1 MMRIWRRAD
10 ILMRRKKITLHHLAE
25 KLGLSIQ
32 TVSKALTG
40 KAGMSEETRSEIVQL
55 AKWLG
60 YLSKDQK
67 NALAYERISP
77 YPVVQRRFVL
87 LHNQQSLNFNRLL
100 LSGLHDR
107 FTEFGH
113 KVEPLCI
120 PPDLKPQDFNEWV
133 ETTGLLYAE
142 GVFIAPRMTSREME
156 ELLLRLPLP
165 RILLNFPPPES
176 KVDSVIWDVYE
187 AVYQSVKH
195 LHRAGHQRIMYVG
208 DTVSQRGFRLRW
220 QAFAEAMLEVGLD
233 AEKEQH
239 ATELYDERDRQWQ
252 STLIDRYWARK
263 PTAII
268 CAIDEQVS
276 PAYYALRNAG
286 VEIPRACSFVGILNE
301 QPDQLPSMSRPLLL
315 IKESGYRAA
324 DRMLWRLANP
334 SSPFEHIRI
343 RGDFFKGSTTMAVR
357 DPLLKEKG

>member
-1 MMRIWRRAD
+1 
-10 ILMRRKKITLHHLAE
+10 MRRKKVTLFHIAE
-25 KLGLSIQ
+25 KLGLSVQ

-40 KAGMSEETRSEIVQL
+40 KPGMSEETRSEVVQL
-55 AKWLG
+55 AKMLG

-77 YPVVQRRFVL
+77 YPIVQRRFVL
-87 LHNQQSLNFNRLL
+87 LYNQQSLNFNRLL

-113 KVEPLCI
+113 KVEPLLI
-120 PPDLKPQDFNEWV
+120 PPDLKLHAFNDWV

-142 GVFIAPRMTSREME
+142 GVFIAPRMTSKEMD
-156 ELLLRLPLP
+156 ELLLQLPLP

-195 LHRAGHQRIMYVG
+195 LQRSGHRSIMYVG
-208 DTVSQRGFRLRW
+208 DITSHRGFRLRW
-220 QAFAEAMLEVGLD
+220 QAFQEAMQE
-233 AEKEQH
+233 AELPIDLNQQ
-239 ATELYDERDRQWQ
+239 ATEPFDPMGTTWSRRFIGKYRVLQ
-252 STLIDRYWARK
+252 

-268 CAIDEQVS
+268 CAIDEQVA
-276 PAYYALRNAG
+276 PAYYALQEAG
-286 VEIPRACSFVGILNE
+286 VRSPQDCSFVGILNE
-301 QPDQLPSMSRPLLL
+301 QTDQLPSMTRPLLL

-334 SSPFEHIRI
+334 HSPYEHIRI
-343 RGDFFKGSTTMAVR
+343 RGDFFQGSTTMSFR
-357 DPLLKEKG
+357 E

>member
-1 MMRIWRRAD
+1 M
-10 ILMRRKKITLHHLAE
+10 MRRKKVTLTHIAE

-40 KAGMSEETRSEIVQL
+40 KAGMSEETRSEVVQL
-55 AKWLG
+55 AKALG
-60 YLSKDQK
+60 YLTKDQK
-67 NALAYERISP
+67 NAMAYERISP
-77 YPVVQRRFVL
+77 YPLVQRRFVL
-87 LHNQQSLNFNRLL
+87 LNNQRSLNFNRLL

-120 PPDLKPQDFNEWV
+120 PPDLKPQEFNDWV

-142 GVFIAPRMTSREME
+142 GVFIAPHMTSTEME

-165 RILLNFPPPES
+165 RILLNFPPHES

-195 LHRAGHQRIMYVG
+195 LQRAGHQRIMYVG
-208 DTVSQRGFRLRW
+208 DTASQRGFRLRW
-220 QAFAEAMLEVGLD
+220 QAFQEAMLEEGLVMD
-233 AEKEQH
+233 PEQH
-239 ATELYDERDRQWQ
+239 VTEPYERDDKRWP
-252 STLIDRYWARK
+252 SRLIDRYQDWK
-263 PTAII
+263 PTAMI
-268 CAIDEQVS
+268 CAVDEQVS
-276 PAYYALRNAG
+276 PAYYALQNAG

-301 QPDQLPSMSRPLLL
+301 QTDQLPSMSRPLLL

-324 DRMLWRLANP
+324 DRMLWRIANP
-334 SSPFEHIRI
+334 TSPFEHIRI
-343 RGDFFKGSTTMAVR
+343 RGDFFKGSTTATLR
-357 DPLLKEKG
+357 NPILRL